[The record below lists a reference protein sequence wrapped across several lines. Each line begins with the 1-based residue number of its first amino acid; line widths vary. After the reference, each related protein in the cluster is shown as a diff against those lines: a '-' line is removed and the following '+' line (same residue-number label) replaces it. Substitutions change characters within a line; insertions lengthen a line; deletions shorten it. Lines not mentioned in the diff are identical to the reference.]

1 MRPVL
6 VDDETG
12 LGQLLRSSGKKR
24 QFGADELI
32 FSEGESADNLPV
44 VISGRVKMVHF
55 LEPGKEVIIGI
66 FDRGEMFAVP
76 PVFDGK
82 SYPSAAIAMEP
93 TELLLIPRKRFLELI
108 KTSPDLALAVIEW
121 MCAML
126 REKTA
131 TIQNLATA
139 SPEHRVANV
148 LLKLADREERIGP
161 VRIELRRQEIAEM
174 AGLTTET
181 TIRVIRKLADKELL
195 EIDRGKVIIDPNGP
209 LRELHRS

>member
-6 VDDETG
+6 VEDETG
-12 LGQLLRSSGKKR
+12 LGQLLRSSGNKR
-24 QFGADELI
+24 HFSADELI
-32 FSEGESADNLPV
+32 FSEGERADNLPV

-108 KTSPDLALAVIEW
+108 KASPDFALAVIEW

-126 REKTA
+126 REKTM

-139 SPEHRVANV
+139 SPDHRVAKV
-148 LLKLADREERIGP
+148 LLKLAEREGGRFP
-161 VRIELRRQEIAEM
+161 VRIGLRRQDIAEM
-174 AGLTTET
+174 AGVTTET
-181 TIRVIRKLADKELL
+181 AIRVIRRFAERGLVR
-195 EIDRGKVIIDPNGP
+195 IDRGKVVLDSAE
-209 LRELHRS
+209 ELAGITD

>member
-6 VDDETG
+6 GDQEAD
-12 LGQLLRSSGKKR
+12 LGQLLSSSGKKR

-108 KTSPDLALAVIEW
+108 KTSPDFALAVIEW

-126 REKTA
+126 REKTM

-139 SPEHRVANV
+139 SPDHRVAKV
-148 LLKLADREERIGP
+148 LLKLAEKEGDKFP
-161 VRIELRRQEIAEM
+161 VRIGLRRQDIAEM
-174 AGLTTET
+174 AGVTTET
-181 TIRVIRKLADKELL
+181 AIRVIRRFAERGLVR
-195 EIDRGKVIIDPNGP
+195 IDRGKVV
-209 LRELHRS
+209 LESAAELAGITD

>member
-6 VDDETG
+6 GDQETE
-12 LGQLLRSSGKKR
+12 LVRLIRSSGRKR
-24 QFGADELI
+24 HFGADELI

-108 KTSPDLALAVIEW
+108 KASPDFALAVIEW

-126 REKTA
+126 REKTM

-139 SPEHRVANV
+139 SPDHRVAKV
-148 LLKLADREERIGP
+148 LLKLSEREGGRFP
-161 VRIELRRQEIAEM
+161 VRIGLRRQDIAEM
-174 AGLTTET
+174 AGVTTET
-181 TIRVIRKLADKELL
+181 AIRVIRRFAERGLVR
-195 EIDRGKVIIDPNGP
+195 IDRGKVV
-209 LRELHRS
+209 LYSAEELAGITD

>member
-1 MRPVL
+1 MKPVL
-6 VDDETG
+6 NDQETE
-12 LGQLLRSSGKKR
+12 LGRLLRSSGKKR
-24 QFGADELI
+24 NFGTDELI

-66 FDRGEMFAVP
+66 FDVGEMFAVP

-82 SYPSAAIAMEP
+82 SYPAAAIAMEP
-93 TELLLIPRKRFLELI
+93 TELLLIPRKAFLELI
-108 KTSPDLALAVIEW
+108 RTSPDFALAVIEW

-148 LLKLADREERIGP
+148 LLKLADREDSIGP

-181 TIRVIRKLADKELL
+181 TIRVIRKFADKELL

>member
-12 LGQLLRSSGKKR
+12 LGQLLRSSGKER

-93 TELLLIPRKRFLELI
+93 TELLLIPRKRFLDLI
-108 KTSPDLALAVIEW
+108 KVSPEFAIAVIEW

-139 SPEHRVANV
+139 SPDHRVAKV
-148 LLKLADREERIGP
+148 LLKLAEKEDGKFP
-161 VRIELRRQEIAEM
+161 VRIGLRRQDIAEIA
-174 AGLTTET
+174 GVTTET
-181 TIRVIRKLADKELL
+181 AIRVIRRFAERGLVR
-195 EIDRGKVIIDPNGP
+195 IDRGKVVLDSAEEFAGITD
-209 LRELHRS
+209 

>member
-6 VDDETG
+6 GDQETE
-12 LGQLLRSSGKKR
+12 LVRLIRSSGRKR
-24 QFGADELI
+24 HFGADELI

-93 TELLLIPRKRFLELI
+93 TELLLIPRKRFRELI
-108 KTSPDLALAVIEW
+108 KASPDFALAVIEW

-126 REKTA
+126 REKTM

-139 SPEHRVANV
+139 SPDHRVAKV
-148 LLKLADREERIGP
+148 LLKLSEREGGRFP
-161 VRIELRRQEIAEM
+161 VRIRLRRQDIAEM
-174 AGLTTET
+174 AGVTTET
-181 TIRVIRKLADKELL
+181 AIRVIRRFAERGLVR
-195 EIDRGKVIIDPNGP
+195 IDRGKVV
-209 LRELHRS
+209 LYSAEELAGITD